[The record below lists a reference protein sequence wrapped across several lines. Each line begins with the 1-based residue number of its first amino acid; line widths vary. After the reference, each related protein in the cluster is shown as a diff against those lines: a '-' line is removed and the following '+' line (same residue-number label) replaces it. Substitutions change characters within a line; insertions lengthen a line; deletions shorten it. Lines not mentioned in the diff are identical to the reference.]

1 MTAVI
6 NPVAMIT
13 ILAKNTSHP
22 NMNLNEKETK
32 SLPRRRTNVIGAMT
46 TATDLSTKNHL
57 RAVAE
62 TITIP
67 RVAARILSTR
77 EKAKATL

>member
-6 NPVAMIT
+6 NLVAMIT

-22 NMNLNEKETK
+22 NMNLKEKETK

-46 TATDLSTKNHL
+46 TATDLSTKCHL
-57 RAVAE
+57 RAAVE

-67 RVAARILSTR
+67 RAAAKISSTR